1 MSDFNQVIMTGRLTR
16 DPEIRYSPGGVAI
29 TNIGLACDQSYVK
42 DGNRVE
48 NTVFVDATAFA
59 GGAEFIGRHG
69 FKGQRVGISGQ
80 LNLESWEDKNTGQRR
95 TKISIKVRE
104 FNPIDWKPREENQ
117 QQNPPQVGNNPPP
130 TSNPADDDDVPF

>member
-16 DPEIRYSPGGVAI
+16 DPEIRYTPGGVGI
-29 TNIGLACDQSYVK
+29 TNIGIACDQSYVK
-42 DGNRVE
+42 DGARVE

-59 GGAEFIGRHG
+59 GGAEFIAKHG

-104 FNPIDWKPREENQ
+104 FNPIDWKPREDSQ
-117 QQNPPQVGNNPPP
+117 QQNPPQVGSQPPAGNPV
-130 TSNPADDDDVPF
+130 DDDDVPF